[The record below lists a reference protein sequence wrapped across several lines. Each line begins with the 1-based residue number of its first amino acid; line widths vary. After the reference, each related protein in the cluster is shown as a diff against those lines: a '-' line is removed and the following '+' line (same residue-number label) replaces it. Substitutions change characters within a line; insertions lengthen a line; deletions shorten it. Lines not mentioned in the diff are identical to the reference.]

1 MDQAFHVSWERNG
14 SVKHFC
20 TRPIYAEI
28 ECNSTTSSGLNM
40 GSRYI
45 FTISGM
51 IEEMSNLNA
60 NVSSNKAGGPTSSL
74 IDFGIFVLVFGNFVL
89 ILERRI
95 QLTTFQL
102 GTFQLHQLV
111 LFPFL

>member
-1 MDQAFHVSWERNG
+1 
-14 SVKHFC
+14 
-20 TRPIYAEI
+20 
-28 ECNSTTSSGLNM
+28 M

-74 IDFGIFVLVFGNFVL
+74 IDFGIFVLVFGNF
-89 ILERRI
+89 
-95 QLTTFQL
+95 
-102 GTFQLHQLV
+102 GT
-111 LFPFL
+111 